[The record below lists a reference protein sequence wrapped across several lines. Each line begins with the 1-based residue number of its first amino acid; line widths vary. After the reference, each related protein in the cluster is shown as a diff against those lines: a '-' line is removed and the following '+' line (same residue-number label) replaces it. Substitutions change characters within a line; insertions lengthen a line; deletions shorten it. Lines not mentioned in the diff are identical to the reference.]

1 MQSTKIFSAELLN
14 SQLCKKIALK
24 FLGHEVFH
32 HSVLVFVFHHSIFV
46 FHHSVL
52 VFVFHH
58 SIFVFHH
65 SVLVFVFHH
74 SIFVFHHSF
83 VFYLF
88 CYSSAWNEEAPFSVP
103 PHLRDQHSTF
113 EGLQDAVGGAN
124 LSGDNTSVGGVAI
137 SSAEADNLLS

>member
-14 SQLCKKIALK
+14 SQLYKKIALK

-46 FHHSVL
+46 FYHSVL

-58 SIFVFHH
+58 SV
-65 SVLVFVFHH
+65 
-74 SIFVFHHSF
+74 F